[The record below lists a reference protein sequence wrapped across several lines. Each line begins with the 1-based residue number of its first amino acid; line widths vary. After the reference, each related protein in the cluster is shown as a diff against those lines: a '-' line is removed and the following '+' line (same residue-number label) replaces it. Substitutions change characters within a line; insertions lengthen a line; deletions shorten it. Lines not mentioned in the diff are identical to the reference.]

1 MGLSNQFRP
10 LRRCVFSGFAL
21 CCTVALIGCGGS
33 EEPASTDAGTSTE
46 TAGGSSSSGAPPMQG
61 MSSMPGGSTPG
72 AASAPDGQGASA
84 TGMSG
89 APGTSGEAGG
99 GAMTM
104 SMPGMRAGAGGSSSM
119 PGAAG
124 MGSMPMGNPGG
135 ESDGAYAGD
144 GYSGGGYAGGH
155 VALKS
160 PRPDSYDAWTDAD
173 FVSAAR
179 EHDPRVLEAIDFK
192 VKSAPGDAS
201 VALLLTSL
209 LDLPPLPAPTNS
221 NGAGSGYP
229 GMSGAPSEGGSYPGA
244 SGFGS
249 GGPPGATGTP
259 NPRGSMQGRGAQ
271 GSAPGSS
278 PSSAPALAP
287 QSSLGNPKN
296 ENLSDAANGQ
306 RKSIDSVSAMILEA
320 AVAYMPQGAAVG
332 AIAGGAAGRIE
343 GFSGQ
348 APGGA
353 STPGAMPGG
362 AMPGGAMPGGA
373 MPGGG
378 FPGGGYPGSGFPG
391 GNASDANGS
400 PNSIQLQDKLLVAKV
415 VDGLIANNSQEAWQ
429 AVFGIVAGTVKTPL
443 PNTDNCEIVVERLV
457 QNMDSNPGV
466 IQPVVLAFLDSATP
480 VPSESRTA
488 CMRMLAAIS
497 ATHTD
502 TLTGFAITEIP
513 PANVP
518 GATSGYPSGAGGFA
532 GMSGLGGQPS
542 MGGAGGNA
550 ATPQN
555 SSLPPVSLAP
565 DVVEIGASFLWSPK
579 TVAAIVSQLEKTT
592 DLTTASDVL
601 LLASTIPGTVVRN
614 AVCETFLRLHPSGAD
629 GLIASG
635 IFSDVH
641 DPGML
646 VILKALPRT
655 RPAKDAPGTMDSWTA
670 GTESLVLALRDELK
684 RTSGSMKPYT
694 DALPVKL
701 HKNAT
706 AEVSVMLQIPAGTTE
721 QSSDS
726 IPAATTVYYTRTS
739 FTPVRKNDS
748 KDLTAHY
755 EGRTSGYSRD
765 DVARGLKWIEGV
777 KVLPNGHRR
786 TLDVVIQ
793 KGGAGDSN
801 GQMGFGGAPSGGF
814 GGAPGGGEVG
824 FGGGSGA
831 GGSYTVEIIV
841 VDTEDP
847 KTASPAATTQASAKP

>member
-1 MGLSNQFRP
+1 
-10 LRRCVFSGFAL
+10 
-21 CCTVALIGCGGS
+21 
-33 EEPASTDAGTSTE
+33 
-46 TAGGSSSSGAPPMQG
+46 
-61 MSSMPGGSTPG
+61 
-72 AASAPDGQGASA
+72 
-84 TGMSG
+84 
-89 APGTSGEAGG
+89 
-99 GAMTM
+99 
-104 SMPGMRAGAGGSSSM
+104 
-119 PGAAG
+119 
-124 MGSMPMGNPGG
+124 
-135 ESDGAYAGD
+135 
-144 GYSGGGYAGGH
+144 
-155 VALKS
+155 
-160 PRPDSYDAWTDAD
+160 
-173 FVSAAR
+173 
-179 EHDPRVLEAIDFK
+179 
-192 VKSAPGDAS
+192 
-201 VALLLTSL
+201 
-209 LDLPPLPAPTNS
+209 
-221 NGAGSGYP
+221 
-229 GMSGAPSEGGSYPGA
+229 
-244 SGFGS
+244 
-249 GGPPGATGTP
+249 
-259 NPRGSMQGRGAQ
+259 
-271 GSAPGSS
+271 
-278 PSSAPALAP
+278 
-287 QSSLGNPKN
+287 
-296 ENLSDAANGQ
+296 
-306 RKSIDSVSAMILEA
+306 
-320 AVAYMPQGAAVG
+320 
-332 AIAGGAAGRIE
+332 
-343 GFSGQ
+343 
-348 APGGA
+348 
-353 STPGAMPGG
+353 
-362 AMPGGAMPGGA
+362 

-391 GNASDANGS
+391 GNASDASGS

-502 TLTGFAITEIP
+502 TLTGFAITEVP

-518 GATSGYPSGAGGFA
+518 GATSGYPGGAGGYAGANGDGEGGISGGRSGYPGLSGAGGFA

-565 DVVEIGASFLWSPK
+565 DVVERGASFLWSPK
-579 TVAAIVSQLEKTT
+579 TVAAIVSQLEKTV

-614 AVCETFLRLHPSGAD
+614 AVYETFLRLHPSGAD

-635 IFSDVH
+635 IFNDVH

-646 VILKALPRT
+646 VILKALPRI

-694 DALPVKL
+694 DTLPVKL

-824 FGGGSGA
+824 FGGGAGGGA